1 MKAII
6 HFHSRFAVVQR
17 VVKREARREAIL
29 AAAAAA
35 FAAKGFQGA
44 GIAEIAAAADVAPA
58 NLYRYFPA
66 KDAMVQ
72 AIVAAQRPEIAALRA
87 ASEAGRGPRAA
98 LLTFAAALVRRAAAP
113 AMSALWLEI
122 LAEAARNPAIARLLR
137 EDDQQLRTAFTALT
151 QRAIAA
157 GEVRP
162 GVDIESVARLAIA
175 LMDGLTAR
183 VGFDPDFNLEGGIA
197 EMTDLLERALRP

>member
-1 MKAII
+1 MT
-6 HFHSRFAVVQR
+6 QR
-17 VVKREARREAIL
+17 VEKREARREAIL
-29 AAAAAA
+29 AAAARA

-44 GIAEIAAAADVAPA
+44 GVAEIATAADVAPA

-72 AIVAAQRPEIAALRA
+72 AIVTAQRREIAALRA
-87 ASEAGRGPRAA
+87 ISEAGRGPRAA
-98 LLTFAAALVRRAAAP
+98 LLTFAAALARRAAAP

-137 EDDQQLRTAFTALT
+137 EDDHELRTAFVSLT
-151 QRAIAA
+151 QSAIGA
-157 GEVRP
+157 GEIRP
-162 GVDIESVARLAIA
+162 GVDTESVARLAIA

-183 VGFDPDFNLEGGIA
+183 MGFDPDFNLEGGIA
-197 EMTDLLERALRP
+197 EMTDLLDRALRP